1 MCGDSENLFGYA
13 SKCFFYF
20 GVWIGRYFYGES
32 VGLES
37 KAACNIGGTT
47 TVRCVVPEI
56 PDYFSMADKR
66 ELDAE

>member
-1 MCGDSENLFGYA
+1 MCGDSEILFGY
-13 SKCFFYF
+13 SSNGFF

>member
-1 MCGDSENLFGYA
+1 MCGDSEILFGY
-13 SKCFFYF
+13 SSHGFF

-47 TVRCVVPEI
+47 TVRCVVPEV
-56 PDYFSMADKR
+56 PDYFSIADKR